1 MTQNKLDGPQ
11 SSKLCKTF
19 KLTKREREG
28 KIARQAKIKRER
40 LIRQSLGGHGMHRR
54 HTWVKR
60 AEDMGWMVEVHHMHF
75 KAGLFI
81 MHD

>member
-11 SSKLCKTF
+11 SGKLCKTF

-40 LIRQSLGGHGMHRR
+40 LIRQSLGGHGNAQKAH
-54 HTWVKR
+54 
-60 AEDMGWMVEVHHMHF
+60 MGKEGRGY
-75 KAGLFI
+75 GLNGGGPP
-81 MHD
+81 HAL

>member
-28 KIARQAKIKRER
+28 EMARQTEIKRER
-40 LIRQSLGGHGMHRR
+40 
-54 HTWVKR
+54 
-60 AEDMGWMVEVHHMHF
+60 D
-75 KAGLFI
+75 
-81 MHD
+81 